1 MLEQVLPV
9 GTVVML
15 KGGMKKL
22 MIMGYQQ
29 SATES
34 LIKVY
39 DYIGCEY
46 PEGFID
52 TEDLVLFD
60 HSDIE
65 HIFALGLQNEEQ
77 IAFRKDLENEINRL
91 NLKK

>member
-15 KGGMKKL
+15 KGGMKRL

-29 SATES
+29 SQSEKLTK
-34 LIKVY
+34 IY
-39 DYIGCEY
+39 DYIACEY
-46 PEGFID
+46 PEGFIKV
-52 TEDLVLFD
+52 EDMVLFN
-60 HSDIE
+60 HKDID
-65 HIFALGLQNEEQ
+65 HIFSLGLQNAEQ
-77 IAFRKDLENEINRL
+77 VEFRKDLEQELIKL

>member
-29 SATES
+29 STTES

-39 DYIGCEY
+39 DYIGCKY

-60 HSDIE
+60 HSDID
-65 HIFALGLQNEEQ
+65 HIFSLGLQNAEQ
-77 IAFRKDLENEINRL
+77 IEFRKDLEDELVRM